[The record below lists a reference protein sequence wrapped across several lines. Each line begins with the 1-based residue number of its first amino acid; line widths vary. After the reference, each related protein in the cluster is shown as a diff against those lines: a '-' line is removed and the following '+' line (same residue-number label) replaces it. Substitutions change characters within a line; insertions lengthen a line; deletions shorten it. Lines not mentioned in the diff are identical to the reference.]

1 MPKSKRYH
9 TFQHSVGARFANH
22 TDYILL
28 ALVVIMCLCGL
39 LMLYDA
45 SVVVAD
51 RLFDDKYHFV
61 TQQAIFLMLGLA
73 GLLVT
78 SKIDY
83 HVWQSL
89 APLLLLGGLGL
100 LVAVFIPGL
109 GLEVLG
115 ARRWL
120 KLGSSSFTLQ
130 PSYLLCFALIA
141 YLASW
146 LGGER
151 PDKWSFRTGYVPFG
165 ILMGFILMVVALL
178 QRDLGSASILALT
191 SLSMLFLAG
200 APLWQILTTVGGGLA
215 TVTGLVW
222 LEPYRMGRITSFL
235 DRSNDA
241 LGSSYHINQ
250 ALIALGSGGWLG
262 LGLGQSRQK
271 YSYLPEVQT
280 DSIFAII
287 GEELGYVGAL
297 VIIGAFVYLV
307 WRGMRIAAMAPDPFG
322 KLLVGGITSLIGI
335 QVFVNLF
342 AIAAIIPLTGIPL
355 PFFSSGGTSLIVLL
369 SSIGIV
375 LNVSRQ
381 AVDKSN

>member
-1 MPKSKRYH
+1 MPRTRSLSTVRER
-9 TFQHSVGARFANH
+9 VAAR
-22 TDYILL
+22 TGDRPDYILL
-28 ALVVIMCLCGL
+28 AVVVVLCLFGL

-45 SVVVAD
+45 SVVVAA
-51 RLFDDKYHFV
+51 RLYDDKFHFV
-61 TQQAIFLMLGLA
+61 SQQALFLLIGLT
-73 GLLVT
+73 GLLVA

-83 HVWQSL
+83 HLWKSL
-89 APLLLLGGLGL
+89 APLILLGGLIL
-100 LVAVFIPGL
+100 LMAVFIPGL

-120 KLGSSSFTLQ
+120 KLGSSSLTLQ

-151 PDKWSFRTGYVPFG
+151 QDKWSFKSGYIPFG
-165 ILMGFILMVVALL
+165 MLMGAILVVVALL
-178 QRDLGSASILALT
+178 QKDLGSMSILAMT
-191 SLSMLFLAG
+191 SLTMFFLAG
-200 APLWQILTTVGGGLA
+200 GPLWQVGLTVGSGLGA
-215 TVTGLVW
+215 VGLLVL
-222 LEPYRMGRITSFL
+222 LEPYRMGRIASFL
-235 DRSNDA
+235 DRSHDA

-250 ALIALGSGGWLG
+250 ALIALGSGGLLG

-287 GEELGYVGAL
+287 GEELGYFGAL
-297 VIIGAFVYLV
+297 LLVLAFLYLI
-307 WRGMRIAAMAPDPFG
+307 WRGMRIAMHAPDAFG
-322 KLLVGGITSLIGI
+322 RLLVGGIISLIGV

-342 AIAAIIPLTGIPL
+342 AIAGVIPLTGIPL

-369 SSIGIV
+369 FSVGIV
-375 LNVSRQ
+375 LNVSKQ
-381 AVDKSN
+381 ATIPE